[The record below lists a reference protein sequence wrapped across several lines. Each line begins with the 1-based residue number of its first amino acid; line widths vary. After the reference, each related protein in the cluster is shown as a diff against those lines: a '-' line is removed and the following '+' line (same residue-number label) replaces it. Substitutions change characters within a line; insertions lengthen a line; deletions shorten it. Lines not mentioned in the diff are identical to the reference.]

1 MTNPKIDKIDE
12 DITKTKKQILKHQA
26 KLRELERQRVI
37 LEDAEIVARFREGI
51 MTEDDLAAA
60 RKKAGRLANKPDN
73 DPEIE
78 IHAANYSIESGLTH
92 E

>member
-1 MTNPKIDKIDE
+1 MTNPKIEKIDA
-12 DITKTKKQILKHQA
+12 DISKTKKLILKQQA

-37 LEDAEIVARFREGI
+37 QENAEIVARFRDGL

-60 RKKAGRLANKPDN
+60 RKKAGRAADRAETPYC
-73 DPEIE
+73 
-78 IHAANYSIESGLTH
+78 AANNDTESGLTH